1 MNASRPQP
9 FELLFGAFRAERFP
23 AIRDVLGERRDL
35 AAFLFA
41 APALELL
48 RELRP
53 DEGLGEGVDDFVA
66 LVHAAYC
73 FWCSGERTHEF
84 DETRTRL
91 LAVNA
96 NDRPLSRAQTSGQG
110 ETRYLQV
117 APRLIWGQLDP
128 EAAFEP
134 LDGWFGWQVENGD
147 LRMVSCFGVHEQ
159 RPGVSVVVMQG
170 PPVGNVTRADGSPLF
185 SPTMPGGDAA
195 ELLAVNAPEE
205 LLLLGWRALAEGD
218 ASQWR

>member
-9 FELLFGAFRAERFP
+9 FDLLFGAFRAERFP
-23 AIRDVLGERRDL
+23 AIHVALGDRRDL

-41 APALELL
+41 APALELM

-73 FWCSGERTHEF
+73 FWRSGEPISVLDDAGTRRLAANADDRT
-84 DETRTRL
+84 L
-91 LAVNA
+91 
-96 NDRPLSRAQTSGQG
+96 PRAPMSEMG
-110 ETRYLQV
+110 ETRYFQV

-128 EAAFEP
+128 AEAFEP

-159 RPGVSVVVMQG
+159 RPGVSVVVVQG
-170 PPVGNVTRADGSPLF
+170 PPVGHVTRADGSPLF

-195 ELLAVNAPEE
+195 GLLAVSAPEE
-205 LLLLGWRALAEGD
+205 LLLLGWRAMVEGD
-218 ASQWR
+218 AS